1 MKPIWHAMQCVETY
15 RVNDAEGMEIVLKRG
30 QKYRVTRTHNGLR
43 SVLCP
48 HIVKVPA
55 YLFANDMFSE
65 RGLRRIGSGPLSVW
79 MPQDRAA

>member
-1 MKPIWHAMQCVETY
+1 MKPIWHTMQCVESF
-15 RVNDAEGMEIVLKRG
+15 RACDAEGKEIVLKRG

-55 YLFANDMFSE
+55 NLFGRELFS
-65 RGLRRIGSGPLSVW
+65 LRRVGSGPL
-79 MPQDRAA
+79 AAWVPA